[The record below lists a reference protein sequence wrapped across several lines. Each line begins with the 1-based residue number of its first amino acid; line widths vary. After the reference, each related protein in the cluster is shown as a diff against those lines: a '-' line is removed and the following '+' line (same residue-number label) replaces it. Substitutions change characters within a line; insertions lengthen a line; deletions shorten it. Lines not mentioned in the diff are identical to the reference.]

1 MVLDQI
7 QLADGVSRVEIAQHT
22 GLTPQ
27 TVSGI
32 VRRLID
38 EGIVHEDG
46 ARSSSGGKPRTVL
59 RINADAGRAVGL
71 HFDPV
76 ELAAVVVDLLGRPL
90 VTARRPTPRPA
101 DPAVV
106 TAAMAELVD
115 EVLREAGVE
124 RDRVLGLGLAAP
136 GPIDQHVG
144 MVISPPQL
152 ANWTR
157 VPIKEMLATATG
169 LDVTLDNDATAAAVG
184 ERWAGAGRGVANFA
198 YFHLGTGVG
207 GGLVLGHQVFRG
219 GSMNAAEFG
228 HTTAADDGPGCYCGN
243 RGCLESLVNPPAIVA
258 AAHRL
263 LAASPAGAAA
273 VAGASLAAASVAG
286 PPLTAAS
293 VAGPSP
299 VAGASLAAASV
310 GGASPVGR
318 AAPVAA
324 AVVEPAVAGAP
335 EPAVAGV
342 PESSLAAAFRAD
354 PSTVDHPA
362 ICLAAAAGDPLAVSV
377 IDTAAEH
384 LATVVVNVVNII
396 DVDLVIL
403 GGHGIRHVED
413 RFRDAVVR
421 ALATRPL
428 ARQIRVVDVALSP
441 LGVDAA
447 VVGGAAL
454 VLHATFSPQVSA
466 LLSE

>member
-46 ARSSSGGKPRTVL
+46 ARTSNGGKPRTVL
-59 RINADAGRAVGL
+59 RINADAGRVVGL

-90 VTARRPTPRPA
+90 VTARRPTPSPA
-101 DPAVV
+101 DPALV

-115 EVLREAGVE
+115 EVLADAGVQ
-124 RDRVLGLGLAAP
+124 RGQVLGLGLAAP

-152 ANWTR
+152 ANWSR

-169 LDVTLDNDATAAAVG
+169 LEVTLDNDATAAAVG

-207 GGLVLGHQVFRG
+207 GGLVLGHQVHRG

-228 HTTAADDGPGCYCGN
+228 HTSVAADGPGCYCGN

-263 LAASPAGAAA
+263 LAAADPPA
-273 VAGASLAAASVAG
+273 
-286 PPLTAAS
+286 
-293 VAGPSP
+293 
-299 VAGASLAAASV
+299 
-310 GGASPVGR
+310 
-318 AAPVAA
+318 
-324 AVVEPAVAGAP
+324 
-335 EPAVAGV
+335 
-342 PESSLAAAFRAD
+342 SSLAEVYRKD
-354 PSTVDHPA
+354 PLAVDHPA
-362 ICLAAAAGDPLAVSV
+362 ICLAAAAGDPLAAAV
-377 IDTAAEH
+377 IDAAAEH
-384 LATVVVNVVNII
+384 LATVVVNVVNIV

-403 GGHGIRHVED
+403 GGHGIRHVEA
-413 RFRDAVVR
+413 RFRQAVVR

-428 ARQIRVVDVALSP
+428 ARHIRIVDVALSP
-441 LGVDAA
+441 LGVDSA

-454 VLHATFSPQVSA
+454 VLHATFSPQVSS

>member
-1 MVLDQI
+1 VVLDQI

-46 ARSSSGGKPRTVL
+46 ARTSSGGKPRTVL
-59 RINADAGRAVGL
+59 RVNAGAGHAVGL

-90 VTARRPTPRPA
+90 VTARRPTPRPV
-101 DPAVV
+101 DPATV

-115 EVLREAGVE
+115 EVLGEAGVR
-124 RDRVLGLGLAAP
+124 RDQVLGLGLAAP

-152 ANWTR
+152 ADWSR

-169 LDVTLDNDATAAAVG
+169 LEVTLDNDATAAAVG
-184 ERWAGAGRGVANFA
+184 ERWAGAGRGAANFA

-207 GGLVLGHQVFRG
+207 GGLVLGHQVYRG

-228 HTTAADDGPGCYCGN
+228 HTSVAEDGPDCYCGN

-263 LAASPAGAAA
+263 LAAAPT
-273 VAGASLAAASVAG
+273 AS
-286 PPLTAAS
+286 
-293 VAGPSP
+293 
-299 VAGASLAAASV
+299 
-310 GGASPVGR
+310 
-318 AAPVAA
+318 
-324 AVVEPAVAGAP
+324 
-335 EPAVAGV
+335 
-342 PESSLAAAFRAD
+342 SSLAAAFRTD

-362 ICLAAAAGDPLAVSV
+362 ICRAAAAGDPLAAEV

-384 LATVVVNVVNII
+384 LATVVVNVVNIV

-403 GGHGIRHVED
+403 GGHGIRHVES
-413 RFRDAVVR
+413 RFRQAVVR

-428 ARQIRVVDVALSP
+428 ARHIRVVDVALSP
-441 LGVDAA
+441 LGVDSA

-454 VLHATFSPQVSA
+454 VLHATFSPQVSS

>member
-46 ARSSSGGKPRTVL
+46 ARTSNGGKPRTVL

-90 VTARRPTPRPA
+90 VTARRPTPRPV
-101 DPAVV
+101 DPVSV
-106 TAAMAELVD
+106 TAAMAGLVD
-115 EVLREAGVE
+115 EVLAEAGVQ
-124 RDRVLGLGLAAP
+124 RSQVLGLGLAAP

-152 ANWTR
+152 ANWSR

-169 LDVTLDNDATAAAVG
+169 LEVTLDNDATAAAVG

-198 YFHLGTGVG
+198 YFFLGTGVG
-207 GGLVLGHQVFRG
+207 GGLVLGHQVHRG

-228 HTTAADDGPGCYCGN
+228 HTSVVADGPGCYCGN

-263 LAASPAGAAA
+263 LAAADPPA
-273 VAGASLAAASVAG
+273 
-286 PPLTAAS
+286 
-293 VAGPSP
+293 
-299 VAGASLAAASV
+299 
-310 GGASPVGR
+310 
-318 AAPVAA
+318 
-324 AVVEPAVAGAP
+324 
-335 EPAVAGV
+335 
-342 PESSLAAAFRAD
+342 SSLAEVYRAD
-354 PSTVDHPA
+354 PLAVDHPA
-362 ICLAAAAGDPLAVSV
+362 ICLAAAAGDPLACTV
-377 IDTAAEH
+377 IDAAAEH
-384 LATVVVNVVNII
+384 LATVVVNVVNIV

-403 GGHGIRHVED
+403 GGHGIRHVEA
-413 RFRDAVVR
+413 RFRQAVVR

-428 ARQIRVVDVALSP
+428 ARHIRIVDVALSP

>member
-1 MVLDQI
+1 MRQVGTNLPKVGQYNRAVVLDQI

-46 ARSSSGGKPRTVL
+46 ARTSNGGKPRTVL

-90 VTARRPTPRPA
+90 VTARRPTPRPG
-101 DPAVV
+101 DPATV

-115 EVLREAGVE
+115 EVLREAGVQ

-152 ANWTR
+152 ADWSR

-169 LDVTLDNDATAAAVG
+169 LEVTLDNDATAAAVG

-207 GGLVLGHQVFRG
+207 GGLVLGHQVHRG

-228 HTTAADDGPGCYCGN
+228 HTSVAADGPDCYCGN

-258 AAHRL
+258 AAHHL
-263 LAASPAGAAA
+263 LATAAA
-273 VAGASLAAASVAG
+273 APAAAAPALVRS
-286 PPLTAAS
+286 
-293 VAGPSP
+293 
-299 VAGASLAAASV
+299 AAAK
-310 GGASPVGR
+310 
-318 AAPVAA
+318 AAL
-324 AVVEPAVAGAP
+324 
-335 EPAVAGV
+335 AGV
-342 PESSLAAAFRAD
+342 DPAASSLAALYRTD
-354 PSTVDHPA
+354 PAAVDHPA
-362 ICLAAAAGDPLAVSV
+362 ICLAAAAGDPLATAV
-377 IDTAAEH
+377 IDAAAEH
-384 LATVVVNVVNII
+384 LAIVAVNVVNIV

-403 GGHGIRHVED
+403 GGHGIRHVEG
-413 RFRDAVVR
+413 RFRQAVVR

-428 ARQIRVVDVALSP
+428 ARHIRVVDVAVSP
-441 LGVDAA
+441 LGVDSA
-447 VVGGAAL
+447 VIGGAAL
-454 VLHATFSPQVSA
+454 VLHATYSPQVSS
-466 LLSE
+466 LLSA

>member
-1 MVLDQI
+1 MLDQI

-228 HTTAADDGPGCYCGN
+228 HTTVADDGPGCYCGN

-263 LAASPAGAAA
+263 LAAAP
-273 VAGASLAAASVAG
+273 VAEPSLAAASVAG
-286 PPLTAAS
+286 ASSGAAS
-293 VAGPSP
+293 VAG
-299 VAGASLAAASV
+299 ASS
-310 GGASPVGR
+310 G
-318 AAPVAA
+318 AA
-324 AVVEPAVAGAP
+324 AVVESPV
-335 EPAVAGV
+335 VAGV

-377 IDTAAEH
+377 IDAAAEH

>member
-1 MVLDQI
+1 MRQVGTNLPKVGQYNRAVVLDQI

-46 ARSSSGGKPRTVL
+46 ARTSNGGKPRTVL
-59 RINADAGRAVGL
+59 RINAGAGHAVGL
-71 HFDPV
+71 HFDPA

-90 VTARRPTPRPA
+90 VIARRPTPRSV
-101 DPAVV
+101 DPALV

-115 EVLREAGVE
+115 EVLAEAGVQ
-124 RDRVLGLGLAAP
+124 RSQVLGLGLAAP

-157 VPIKEMLATATG
+157 VPIKQMLAGATG
-169 LDVTLDNDATAAAVG
+169 LEVTIDNDATAAAVG

-198 YFHLGTGVG
+198 YFFLGTGVG
-207 GGLVLGHQVFRG
+207 GGLVLGHQVYRG

-228 HTTAADDGPGCYCGN
+228 HTSVAADGPDCYCGN
-243 RGCLESLVNPPAIVA
+243 RGCLESLVNPPALVA

-263 LAASPAGAAA
+263 LADGAHPT
-273 VAGASLAAASVAG
+273 ST
-286 PPLTAAS
+286 LT
-293 VAGPSP
+293 
-299 VAGASLAAASV
+299 
-310 GGASPVGR
+310 
-318 AAPVAA
+318 
-324 AVVEPAVAGAP
+324 
-335 EPAVAGV
+335 
-342 PESSLAAAFRAD
+342 AAFRAD
-354 PSTVDHPA
+354 PLSVDHPA
-362 ICLAAAAGDPLAVSV
+362 ICRAAAAGDPLACAV
-377 IDTAAEH
+377 IDAAAEH
-384 LATVVVNVVNII
+384 LATVVVNVVNIV

-403 GGHGIRHVED
+403 GGHGIRHVEA
-413 RFRDAVVR
+413 RFRHAVVR
-421 ALATRPL
+421 ALASRPL
-428 ARQIRVVDVALSP
+428 ARHIRVVDVALSP

-454 VLHATFSPQVSA
+454 VLHATFSPQVSS